1 MYRFADGLFLES
13 LEARIAPA
21 AVAMYTDIDGDVVRV
36 TSSKGTSEAL
46 QAIVN
51 AGLASHDPGQ
61 ASQLHTLDFSANEDF
76 AGTNIKIAVRG
87 KALGDGFANLG
98 YLNAT
103 GIDLGSVGI
112 KGDLGQITAGSNTAG
127 KNALKGLTLDSMGAF
142 GLETGAV
149 GIESQVAGSIG
160 SVKVKGDVSG
170 VYLHLFNA
178 EAASTYGIKSVSIG
192 GDLVGGEVQFAGA
205 IGVSGSLGKVRV
217 GGSILGDDGQFSG
230 NITAAQG
237 IGSLTVGESVKGG
250 VGQNSGYVFATG
262 QSLGPVKIGGDLQG
276 GSALNSG
283 FIGSGQ
289 GITSVTIG
297 GSLLGG
303 TADRT
308 GWITAGQK
316 LGNVKIGGDF
326 EGGATGSAFI
336 QGTQGI
342 GAISI
347 TGSVLGT
354 EAQTARILADHG
366 GIASIRIGGD
376 FAAGTG
382 TQSAFIETKDNGTI
396 GPVTIGGAMTG
407 SAAASTASILSSG
420 SIGAVK
426 IGKDLTGLGGDHSG
440 SVQSTNGGIASIS
453 IGGKFSG
460 GTAANSGL
468 ISSKA
473 DLGKV
478 TIGSDVDGGTIIGQ
492 AGIAGVSIGGSLIG
506 KGIDNSGGIHS
517 AGNLGAVSI
526 VGDVTGG
533 SGKQTGVIESLGA
546 LFSVKIGGSLVGGTA
561 NNTGQISALGPAGS
575 VFIGSDVEGGSITG
589 TTSLLN
595 SGSLYFA
602 GHVGSVRVDGSVI
615 AGTNDGTGGATLIGS
630 GSIVSGRDFGSIRI
644 GGDLVGSS
652 GTGGVTRAIISAYGE
667 NVATFTNVAIGSLS
681 VGGNVEKASVLA
693 GYSYNATTGALTAN
707 GPGAQIG
714 AVKVGLDW
722 VASNLVAGAQN
733 SGFPNFGNANDSL
746 IPNAKTVAR
755 IASIVIGGDV
765 VGSADA
771 NDHFG
776 FVAQEIGSLKVG
788 GSTITLAPAES
799 FTDLAAD
806 TTVHLLKAPEP
817 PAP

>member
-1 MYRFADGLFLES
+1 
-13 LEARIAPA
+13 
-21 AVAMYTDIDGDVVRV
+21 MYTDIDGDIVRV
-36 TSSKGTSEAL
+36 TSSKGTSESL

-51 AGLASHDPGQ
+51 AGLANHDPTQ
-61 ASQLHTLDFSANEDF
+61 ASQLQTLDFSANEEF

-87 KALGDGFANLG
+87 KAVGDGLANLG

-127 KNALKGLTLDSMGAF
+127 ANAIKSLTIESMGVF
-142 GLETGAV
+142 GLETGAI
-149 GIESQVAGSIG
+149 GIESQVAGAIG
-160 SVKVKGDVSG
+160 SVKVRGDVAG
-170 VYLHLFNA
+170 VYLHLFNVD
-178 EAASTYGIKSVSIG
+178 AASAYGIKSVSIG
-192 GDLVGGEVQFAGA
+192 GDFVGGDVQFSGA
-205 IGVSGSLGKVRV
+205 IGISGSLGKIRV

-230 NITAAQG
+230 SIVAAQG
-237 IGSLTVGESVKGG
+237 IGSLTVGDSVKGG
-250 VGQNSGYVFATG
+250 AGQNSGYIFATD

-316 LGNVKIGGDF
+316 LGTVKIGGDF
-326 EGGATGSAFI
+326 QGGATGSAFI

-347 TGSVLGT
+347 TGSVIGT

-376 FAAGTG
+376 LTAGTG
-382 TQSAFIETKDNGTI
+382 SQSAFIETKDNGTI
-396 GPVTIGGAMTG
+396 GPVSIGGAMTG

-426 IGKDLTGLGGDHSG
+426 IGKDLAGLGGDHSG
-440 SVQSTNGGIASIS
+440 SIQSTNGGIASIF

-460 GTAANSGL
+460 GTVANSGL
-468 ISSKA
+468 ISSKT

-478 TIGSDVDGGTIIGQ
+478 TIGGDVDGGTIIGQ
-492 AGIAGVSIGGSLIG
+492 ANIGSVSIGGSIIG
-506 KGIDNSGGIHS
+506 KAIDGSGGIHS
-517 AGNLGAVSI
+517 TGNLGAVSI
-526 VGDVTGG
+526 TGDVTGG
-533 SGKQTGVIESLGA
+533 SGKLTGVVESLGS
-546 LFSVKIGGSLVGGTA
+546 LLSVKIGGSLVGGTA
-561 NNTGQISALGPAGS
+561 DNTGRISALGPAGS
-575 VFIGSDVEGGSITG
+575 VFIGGDVEGGSITG
-589 TTSLLN
+589 SVSLLN
-595 SGSLYFA
+595 SGSLYF
-602 GHVGSVRVDGSVI
+602 GNHVASVRVDGSVV
-615 AGTNDGTGGATLIGS
+615 AGTNDGAGGATLLGS
-630 GSIVSGRDFGSIRI
+630 GSIVSARDFGSIRI
-644 GGDLVGSS
+644 GGDLTGSS
-652 GTGGVTRAIISAYGE
+652 GTGGVTQAIISAYGE

-681 VGGNVEKASVLA
+681 VGGSVEHASVLA
-693 GYSYNATTGALTAN
+693 GYSYNTTTGALTAN

-714 AVKVGLDW
+714 AVKVGQDW

-733 SGFPNFGNANDSL
+733 SGFPNFGDANDSL

-755 IASIVIGGDV
+755 IASIVIGGQV
-765 VGSADA
+765 LGSADA

-776 FVAQEIGSLKVG
+776 IVAEVVGSLKVG
-788 GSTITLAPAES
+788 GSTITLAPADS
-799 FTDLAAD
+799 FTDLAPD
-806 TTVHLLKAPEP
+806 TTVHLLKAPVPETP
-817 PAP
+817 